1 VQAVTTTAPPADTA
15 AARRSRGWAPW
26 LAAAVAG
33 AVLVALLV
41 VYFVVFLPYRRDHS
55 VGGLSSQEQT
65 ALQVAST
72 ELDNIGALG
81 GKTFD
86 QDYDRALAGATGPFR
101 SDLLTSR
108 ASAKKVLGKSGVR
121 AEVTTRALIGPVRSG
136 GHSGYQL
143 LINLSGP
150 TSSIASVLL
159 SPQQLIVTVLNV
171 GGKWL
176 VDDVSTAGIS

>member
-1 VQAVTTTAPPADTA
+1 MTTTAPADPPARA
-15 AARRSRGWAPW
+15 GNVRRSRHWAPW
-26 LAAAVAG
+26 VTAAIAG

-41 VYFVVFLPYRRDHS
+41 VYFVVFLPYRRDHT
-55 VGGLSSQEQT
+55 VGGLTRDEQT

-86 QDYDRALAGATGPFR
+86 QDYDRAIAGATGPFKA
-101 SDLLTSR
+101 DLVRSR
-108 ASAKKVLGKSGVR
+108 ASAKKVLGTSGVR

-143 LINLSGP
+143 LVNLSGP

-159 SPQQLIVTVLNV
+159 SPQQLVVTVLRV

-176 VDDVSTAGIS
+176 VDDVATAGIS